1 MDKDERKD
9 AFIAKA
15 RTVHNNKY
23 DYSLVEYVNAHKK
36 VKILCPEHGV
46 FEQNAN
52 NHLNGQ
58 GCPVCKSFKQRA
70 LKYGVG
76 VFDYHKRIKRT
87 DEEYKSYKKWS
98 AILERC
104 YSDNLKRRHPSY
116 IGCSVCEEWRL
127 YSKFKKWFDEH
138 YIDGYSLDKDILFKN
153 NKVYSP
159 KTCCFVPQSINA
171 LFIKSDAKRG
181 NYPIGVSRHSRVSY
195 RAQMT
200 INKKHVT
207 IGIYRTVDEAFNAY
221 KRVKEEYIK
230 KVATQHFSAGT
241 ICQRVYDAM
250 MNYEVSTT
258 D

>member
-70 LKYGVG
+70 LK
-76 VFDYHKRIKRT
+76 
-87 DEEYKSYKKWS
+87 
-98 AILERC
+98 
-104 YSDNLKRRHPSY
+104 
-116 IGCSVCEEWRL
+116 
-127 YSKFKKWFDEH
+127 
-138 YIDGYSLDKDILFKN
+138 
-153 NKVYSP
+153 
-159 KTCCFVPQSINA
+159 
-171 LFIKSDAKRG
+171 
-181 NYPIGVSRHSRVSY
+181 
-195 RAQMT
+195 
-200 INKKHVT
+200 
-207 IGIYRTVDEAFNAY
+207 
-221 KRVKEEYIK
+221 

-250 MNYEVSTT
+250 MNYEVSIT